1 MAWWVWVLV
10 GLGLLVLEMA
20 TPGGFFAL
28 FFGLSAIL
36 VGGLVALGW
45 GGSVALQWIL
55 FSGLAVAMLVLLR
68 GPLKARL
75 NIDGQHK
82 AVDSLVGDAGVV
94 LEDLAAGGV
103 GKVEIRGSTWSARVS
118 GANLSKG
125 QRCRVERVDGLTL
138 WVRPE

>member
-1 MAWWVWVLV
+1 MTWWVWVLV

-45 GGSVALQWIL
+45 GGPVALQWVL
-55 FSGLAVAMLVLLR
+55 FSGLAVVMLVLLR

-103 GKVEIRGSTWSARVS
+103 GRVEIRGSTWSARVA
-118 GANLSKG
+118 GANLAKG